1 MTVEVTDISCNE
13 NALITEKKKGYRV
26 GSMDKNLNNEILNC
40 FKGVRIEKN
49 GNLVNQYLS
58 CSFDPSTNICITCST
73 EHSVMGGG
81 MDPLV
86 LFSLIKTLW
95 QHCQVRLEKVV

>member
-1 MTVEVTDISCNE
+1 LV
-13 NALITEKKKGYRV
+13 TEKKKGYRV

-58 CSFDPSTNICITCST
+58 SSFDPSTNICITCST
-73 EHSVMGGG
+73 EHRVVGGG
-81 MDPLV
+81 GDGSACFV
-86 LFSLIKTLW
+86 LSDQNFVAALPGTVGKSCLKIIR
-95 QHCQVRLEKVV
+95 V